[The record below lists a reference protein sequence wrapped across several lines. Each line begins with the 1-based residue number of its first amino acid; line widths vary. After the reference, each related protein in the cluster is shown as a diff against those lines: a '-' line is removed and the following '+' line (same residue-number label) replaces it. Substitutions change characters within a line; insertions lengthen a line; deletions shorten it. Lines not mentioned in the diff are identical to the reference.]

1 MSISQNFRILFA
13 VVGTSLKFR
22 DFAQSNTNC
31 AWQNNSFTVCD
42 SKMQEKS
49 ANIVS
54 ENLAV
59 FNQTPLAMS
68 GERVSHDHHEN
79 MPI

>member
-1 MSISQNFRILFA
+1 MSVSHNFRILFA
-13 VVGTSLKFR
+13 VVGISLTFR
-22 DFAQSNTNC
+22 NFAQSNSNC

-42 SKMQEKS
+42 RKMQEQS

-59 FNQTPLAMS
+59 FDQIPLAMS
-68 GERVSHDHHEN
+68 GERISHDHHEN